1 MNTFHKLEIKEI
13 RRLTSDA
20 VEIIFSI
27 PDDLKQ
33 EFAFDPG
40 QYITIKHNIEGE
52 EIRRSYSLCSFTGSM
67 NIAIGVKR
75 IDNGKMSTFL
85 TRSLEVG
92 DSLEVLP
99 PLGNFILK
107 GNNVVGICAGSGITP
122 ILSMIKSYPR
132 TFTLIYG
139 NKSQN
144 TTMFLDEI
152 KSFDI
157 DTHFVF
163 SQEDVEGC
171 STGRINNDL
180 LNSILTTQKL
190 QENNHYF
197 ICGPGEMIEDTA
209 KFLLE
214 KGVTSDR
221 IHFEIF
227 VGVTQDDNEIHDTDD
242 DNISDVTVII
252 DGDEFQYQLS
262 TQGDTILDSAMDQGA
277 DLPFSCKGAVCCT
290 CKAKVMEGEVR
301 MTQNFSLSDQEVEEG
316 YILSCQA
323 HPVSKKIIVDFDEI

>member
-20 VEIIFSI
+20 VEITFSI
-27 PDDLKQ
+27 PDNLKQ
-33 EFAFDPG
+33 EFAFKAG
-40 QYITIKHNIEGE
+40 QYITIKHNIDGE
-52 EIRRSYSLCSFTGSM
+52 EIRRSYSLCSSTESM
-67 NIAIGVKR
+67 DIAIGVKR
-75 IDNGKMSTFL
+75 IENGKMSTFL
-85 TRSLEVG
+85 TKFLEVG
-92 DSLEVLP
+92 DILEVLP
-99 PLGNFILK
+99 PLGNFILE
-107 GNNVVGICAGSGITP
+107 GDNVVGICAGSGITP
-122 ILSMIKSYPR
+122 ILSMIKSQLNN
-132 TFTLIYG
+132 FTLIYG

-144 TTMFLDEI
+144 TTMFLEEI

-163 SQEDVEGC
+163 SQEVVERC
-171 STGRINNDL
+171 IAGRINNDL

-197 ICGPGEMIEDTA
+197 ICGPGEMIEDTE

-214 KGVTSDR
+214 KGVKSDR
-221 IHFEIF
+221 IHFERF
-227 VGVTQDDNEIHDTDD
+227 VAVTQDGDEINDTDN